1 MYTFVI
7 ECYNKAN
14 KIAQQKNSWYCTSV
28 KLINKHNQTFE
39 VVLMIFQL
47 ENSYLCNQLRKVR
60 FCVTNECL

>member
-1 MYTFVI
+1 MYTFVV

-39 VVLMIFQL
+39 VVLMVFQL
-47 ENSYLCNQLRKVR
+47 EKQIWLKGGK
-60 FCVTNECL
+60 

>member
-1 MYTFVI
+1 MYTFVV

-39 VVLMIFQL
+39 VVLMVFQL
-47 ENSYLCNQLRKVR
+47 EKQIWLKGGKY
-60 FCVTNECL
+60 FF